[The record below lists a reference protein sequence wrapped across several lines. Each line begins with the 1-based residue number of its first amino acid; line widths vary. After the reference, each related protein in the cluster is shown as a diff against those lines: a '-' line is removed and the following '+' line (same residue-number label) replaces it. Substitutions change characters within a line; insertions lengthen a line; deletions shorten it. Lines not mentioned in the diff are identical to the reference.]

1 MKRIFTSVVNPVTLL
16 GVVSLAYGTNPIDA
30 APGKKFNVL
39 FIAIDDLRP
48 QLGCYGFDY
57 IKSPN
62 IDKVAANGL
71 MFTRAYCQMA
81 LSSPSRTS
89 LLTGLNPDVTGII
102 TIGPH
107 FRDSVPDIVTLPQ
120 YFKQNG
126 YFTQGFG
133 KVYHNGLD
141 DPKSWSVPHDPG
153 NKPRY
158 SPVGQSI
165 MKRLQAENDKK
176 GIVVTRPNDRAK
188 GPAFESYDCEDNYFL
203 DGGNTES
210 AIKALEKIK
219 DTTFFLAVGFANP
232 HIPYVSPKRYW
243 DIYRSDQIKLPS
255 NQFPPEGAPAWALQ
269 SLAEL
274 NSYYNVPK
282 PLTEEFKRE
291 LIRGYLAS
299 TSYVDAQIGLLINA
313 LKKNGLSDNTI
324 VLIFGDH
331 GYQLGEHAMWSC
343 KHTNYETSALS
354 LLVVSVPGMK
364 APGQKTSSL
373 IEFTDIY
380 PSLAEICGF
389 KIPSHCQG
397 RSFKPLLDKPG
408 ETIHQ
413 ETFNQYQ
420 KGGYRGYSI
429 RDDRYR
435 LVKWTKNDEIVYELY
450 DHIADP
456 DENKNIA
463 GDPSMKSIV
472 GSLSSKIN
480 SRVKTDNKIKDIMM
494 HQ

>member
-1 MKRIFTSVVNPVTLL
+1 MKQIFKSVIRPAALL
-16 GVVSLAYGTNPIDA
+16 GIVSIAHGVKPIEA
-30 APGKKFNVL
+30 APKKKLNVL

-48 QLGCYGFDY
+48 HLGCYGFDY
-57 IKSPN
+57 VKSPN

-71 MFTRAYCQMA
+71 LFTRAYCQMG

-89 LLTGLNPDVTGII
+89 LLTGLNPDVTGIT

-107 FRDSVPDIVTLPQ
+107 FRDSLPDVVTLPQ

-158 SPVGQSI
+158 TPEGQSI
-165 MKRLQAENDKK
+165 MKRRQEENNNK
-176 GIVVTRPNDRAK
+176 GIVAIRPNDRAK
-188 GPAFESYDCEDNYFL
+188 GPPFESYDCEDNYFL
-203 DGGNTES
+203 DGGNAES
-210 AIKALEKIK
+210 AIKALERIK
-219 DTTFFLAVGFANP
+219 DTAFFLAVGFANP

-243 DIYRSDQIKLPS
+243 DMYSSEKIALPL
-255 NQFPPEGAPAWALQ
+255 NQFPPDGAPGWALQ

-274 NSYYNVPK
+274 NSYYNVPD
-282 PLTEEFKRE
+282 PLTDDFKRE
-291 LIRGYLAS
+291 LIRGYIAA
-299 TSYVDAQIGLLINA
+299 TSYVDSQVGLLIEA
-313 LKKNGLSDNTI
+313 LKKYKLLDNTI
-324 VLIFGDH
+324 IVIWGDN
-331 GYQLGEHAMWSC
+331 GYQLGQHSMWSC
-343 KHTNYETSALS
+343 KHTNYETSV
-354 LLVVSVPGMK
+354 LVPLIISIPGMK
-364 APGQKTSSL
+364 SKGEKSASL

-397 RSFKPLLDKPG
+397 RSFKALVDDPDIK
-408 ETIHQ
+408 INQ

-420 KGGYRGYSI
+420 KGGYKGYSI
-429 RDDRYR
+429 RNDRYR
-435 LVKWTKNDEIVYELY
+435 LVQWTKDKEIVYELY
-450 DHIADP
+450 DHVTDP

-463 GDPSMKSIV
+463 SDPLVKSTINV
-472 GSLSSKIN
+472 LSKRIN
-480 SRVKTDNKIKDIMM
+480 ARIKSDKELKNLMT

>member
-1 MKRIFTSVVNPVTLL
+1 MKRFFPSVIQPVALL
-16 GVVSLAYGTNPIDA
+16 GIVSFAYGAKPINSV
-30 APGKKFNVL
+30 PSKKFNVL

-48 QLGCYGFDY
+48 QLGCYGFNN

-71 MFTRAYCQMA
+71 MFTRAYCQMG
-81 LSSPSRTS
+81 LCSPSRTS

-107 FRDSVPDIVTLPQ
+107 FRDSVSNVVTLPQ

-141 DPKSWSVPHDPG
+141 DPQSWSVPHDPG
-153 NKPRY
+153 NRPKYAPE
-158 SPVGQSI
+158 GQSI
-165 MKRLQAENDKK
+165 VKRRQSENDKK

-210 AIKALEKIK
+210 ALKALEKIK

-243 DIYRSDQIKLPS
+243 DMYNSDQIILPK
-255 NQFPPEGAPAWALQ
+255 NQFPPEGAPTWALQ

-274 NSYYNVPK
+274 NSYYNVPD
-282 PLTEEFKRE
+282 PLTDEFKRE
-291 LIRGYLAS
+291 LIRGYIAA
-299 TSYVDAQIGLLINA
+299 TSYVDAQVGLLINA
-313 LKKNGLSDNTI
+313 LKKYKLLDNTI
-324 VLIFGDH
+324 IVIWGDN

-343 KHTNYETSALS
+343 KHTNYETSALVP
-354 LLVVSVPGMK
+354 LIISVPGMK
-364 APGQKTSSL
+364 AVGQKTASL

-380 PSLAEICGF
+380 PSLAEICGL

-397 RSFKPLLDKPG
+397 RSFRSLLDNPRI
-408 ETIHQ
+408 TINQ
-413 ETFNQYQ
+413 ETFNQYI
-420 KGGYRGYSI
+420 KGGYKGYSI
-429 RDDRYR
+429 RVDRYR
-435 LVKWTKNDEIVYELY
+435 LVQWTKNNEIVYELY
-450 DHIADP
+450 DHVSDP

-463 GDPSMKSIV
+463 GDPSMKSIIEN
-472 GSLSSKIN
+472 LSTQIDG
-480 SRVKTDNKIKDIMM
+480 RIKTDNKLKKLMM